1 MDEPLGT
8 NFSEIKNLGTTT
20 KPRDRNKDD
29 DLKLELDQ
37 IVTTLQLGGGGA
49 KLYQLTRQEKFDDAK
64 VETKLRALR
73 PGDLERHELF
83 KSVFWMFYLPPKGAS
98 DQVLDDIIAEAL
110 K

>member
-37 IVTTLQLGGGGA
+37 IVTTLQLGVGGA
-49 KLYQLTRQEKFDDAK
+49 KLY
-64 VETKLRALR
+64 
-73 PGDLERHELF
+73 
-83 KSVFWMFYLPPKGAS
+83 
-98 DQVLDDIIAEAL
+98 
-110 K
+110 